1 MKELDKKMAI
11 KNSKYQEEM
20 NQVQDS
26 HELEVA
32 GLLSEHRELTT
43 KLREKL
49 EKLEMMSSEN
59 SKAPRALRDEMEELI
74 EFRDVRGHGN

>member
-26 HELEVA
+26 HKLEVA

-43 KLREKL
+43 KLREKV
-49 EKLEMMSSEN
+49 EQLEMMSWSSLETYE
-59 SKAPRALRDEMEELI
+59 DI
-74 EFRDVRGHGN
+74 ETKGI

>member
-32 GLLSEHRELTT
+32 GLLSEHQAQGEGGAAGDDELWEQQGPQGPQ
-43 KLREKL
+43 RR
-49 EKLEMMSSEN
+49 N
-59 SKAPRALRDEMEELI
+59 GGADR
-74 EFRDVRGHGN
+74 V